1 MFLKLASLEIM
12 IGNNYGLVVF
22 VVKLQFRSIVTEFSL
37 VREWEHLHPQS

>member
-1 MFLKLASLEIM
+1 MFLKLAGLEIM

-37 VREWEHLHPQS
+37 AREWEHLHPQS